1 MENQQEL
8 QVRVEHI
15 IVKIEEIIHSLRTAI
30 EQGNDLHIGIVLG
43 QSIKQLEEI
52 AYG

>member
-1 MENQQEL
+1 MENQQDL
-8 QVRVEHI
+8 QLQLEQI
-15 IVKIEEIIHSLRTAI
+15 AVKIEEIIHSLRTTI

-43 QSIKQLEEI
+43 QSLKQLEEI

>member
-1 MENQQEL
+1 MENQQDL
-8 QVRVEHI
+8 QLQLEQI
-15 IVKIEEIIHSLRTAI
+15 AVKIEEIIHSLRTAI

-43 QSIKQLEEI
+43 QSLKQLEEI